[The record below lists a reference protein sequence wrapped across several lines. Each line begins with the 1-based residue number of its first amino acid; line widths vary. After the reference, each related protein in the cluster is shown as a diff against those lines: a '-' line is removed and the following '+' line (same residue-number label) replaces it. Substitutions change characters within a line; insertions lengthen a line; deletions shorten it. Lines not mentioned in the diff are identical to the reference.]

1 MHHLHDQAVLL
12 PEAQVGVD
20 AEVERGVAA
29 LVLAD
34 ELPVHPDLAVVV
46 DRPKVKKYG
55 PVGPIRRRLEP
66 LAVPAAPEL
75 PGLRGRKLGL
85 PARRHR
91 DRAHLL
97 RQPIRRIGFSGVGR
111 KLPTAIQGDLDAGHS
126 REGSSLIGIGVR

>member
-85 PARRHR
+85 PARRHF
-91 DRAHLL
+91 DGAHL
-97 RQPIRRIGFSGVGR
+97 GETVGR
-111 KLPTAIQGDLDAGHS
+111 ERFARVRDEFPEAIQGDLDAGHS
-126 REGSSLIGIGVR
+126 RSWQSVMSNE